1 MQLIDEKLMELLHTQ
16 NRDVSSDKTCDYT
29 VNVLRCNSASC
40 RLATGGTD
48 VRPRTCPNPGRPD
61 SELSATMG
69 GRHQRWVSR
78 VDPTGGKSLLVF
90 GTILAIGSQ
99 RPTLQL
105 RPLVLGIRQQKFTS
119 PRTCPNPRRPDSV
132 QSATVGGRHQRW
144 VSRVDPTGGKIA
156 TFLWTTRAMK
166 QSTSHVATPPL
177 VARHQGAQIYVPTF
191 HVYVPTQY
199 CPTVCITPLWE
210 GDTKGGSLG

>member
-1 MQLIDEKLMELLHTQ
+1 MQLIDEKMMELLHTQ

-29 VNVLRCNSASC
+29 VNVQRCNSASC

-78 VDPTGGKSLLVF
+78 VDPTGGK
-90 GTILAIGSQ
+90 
-99 RPTLQL
+99 
-105 RPLVLGIRQQKFTS
+105 
-119 PRTCPNPRRPDSV
+119 
-132 QSATVGGRHQRW
+132 
-144 VSRVDPTGGKIA
+144 IA

-166 QSTSHVATPPL
+166 QSTSYVATPPP

-191 HVYVPTQY
+191 HVYVPTKY
-199 CPTVCITPLWE
+199 CPIVCITPLWE